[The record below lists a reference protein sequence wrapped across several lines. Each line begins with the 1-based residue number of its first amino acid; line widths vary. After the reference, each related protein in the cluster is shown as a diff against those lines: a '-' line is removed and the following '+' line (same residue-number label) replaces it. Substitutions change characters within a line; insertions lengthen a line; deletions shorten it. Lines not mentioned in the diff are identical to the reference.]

1 MSTRRMVVHMA
12 LFLAIALGCAGYIVD
27 ATGGLRVLGKDRTF
41 SVEVADAGGL
51 AVRSEVDYRG
61 VPIGQVT
68 SVVPD
73 PGGQLVRIEVSAA
86 PDTRI
91 PAAATAAVG
100 QDTAAPVLKLR
111 LFSESHTAPFLPDGG
126 VIPISQ
132 TGTPVAI
139 SSVLSRLVTLVD
151 SVNPTDL
158 DTLTQE
164 LGIAR
169 PGRSSDL
176 GELLDSIDD
185 LTDTIA
191 PRADAIGDIADDA
204 SALLV
209 DSNDGPAAIPDI
221 ISAARTL
228 TALAAD
234 NDTQI
239 RASLITIP
247 DTLLDRL
254 LPLVDENSVGVA
266 ALLTSA
272 VGPAQVV
279 GARTDAIDRFLTTVP
294 DGLAKLA
301 SPVKNNRL
309 QVDLVPNI
317 GVPCFYDTVRRT
329 PYETAPTPF
338 DRDLRCVAPG
348 GLPPKGADSAPRI
361 SGDLAD
367 LYANGAG

>member
-1 MSTRRMVVHMA
+1 MSMRRIVVHMA
-12 LFLAIALGCAGYIVD
+12 LFFAIALGCAGYIVD
-27 ATGGLRVLGKDRTF
+27 ATGGLRVMGKDRTF

-73 PGGQLVRIEVSAA
+73 PGGRFVRIEVSAA

-111 LFSESHTAPFLPDGG
+111 VFSESDTAPFLPDGG
-126 VIPISQ
+126 VIPISR

-139 SSVLSRLVTLVD
+139 SSVLGRLVTLVD

-158 DTLTQE
+158 ETVSRE
-164 LGIAR
+164 LGIAL
-169 PGRSSDL
+169 PGRSAEL
-176 GELLDSIDD
+176 GELLDGVDN
-185 LTDTIA
+185 LTDAIA
-191 PRADAIGDIADDA
+191 PRTEVIGGILDDA
-204 SALLV
+204 STLLV
-209 DSNDGPAAIPDI
+209 DSDSDTAAIPDI

-228 TALAAD
+228 TDLAAD

-247 DTLLDRL
+247 DVLLDRL
-254 LPLVDENSVGVA
+254 LPVVDENSVGVA
-266 ALLTSA
+266 GLLTSA
-272 VGPAQVV
+272 VGPAQVI

-294 DGLAKLA
+294 DGLANLA
-301 SPVKNNRL
+301 SPVRNNRL

-317 GVPCFYDTVRRT
+317 GVPCFYDTDRRT
-329 PYETAPTPF
+329 PYETTPKPF
-338 DRDLRCVAPG
+338 DRDLGCVAPG
-348 GLPPKGADSAPRI
+348 GLPPRGADSAPRI
-361 SGDLAD
+361 SGGMAD
-367 LYANGAG
+367 MYANGTE